1 MCLVSDLIIVQ
12 QKLNKMELLQLHY
25 AKVQTLWA
33 KQTILR
39 RSYHVL
45 LEFCLFCFAIVNE
58 YPKDLDWYFV
68 EERKLVFH
76 ELSAEMA
83 LPANWANTILNYM
96 TFVNPYLTNVKKF
109 RNSDKAVAL
118 CDYIWKN
125 YEYMLSGRKSMA
137 FAANFFVILRYD
149 VGNRY
154 QSIRRIG
161 NFFLEKYSAS
171 QEVQEFCNYV
181 LLVKIFM
188 ADLHKQYE
196 KTDSD
201 FLNGSKEKLE
211 TLRGRRFYD
220 FYLYFLNAVKGK
232 RVAKFHVTY
241 QTDVNYA
248 VNRLKTALQ
257 YLRLASI
264 PPVNSTV
271 KAWRKRLNR
280 VYDRLRVDEKHSL
293 EESIDFFAI

>member
-1 MCLVSDLIIVQ
+1 MVQ
-12 QKLNKMELLQLHY
+12 QKLNKMELLHLNY

-33 KQTILR
+33 KQTIFR
-39 RSYHVL
+39 GTHHIL
-45 LEFCLFCFAIVNE
+45 LEFCLFCFAIVNKYRE
-58 YPKDLDWYFV
+58 DLDWYFV

-109 RNSDKAVAL
+109 RNSGKAVAL

-188 ADLHKQYE
+188 ADLHKQCE

-201 FLNGSKEKLE
+201 FLNGSKEILE
-211 TLRGRRFYD
+211 TLRGRRFYN

-232 RVAKFHVTY
+232 RVAEFRATFHP
-241 QTDVNYA
+241 TDANYD

-264 PPVNSTV
+264 LPVNSTV
-271 KAWRKRLNR
+271 KAWRKRLD
-280 VYDRLRVDEKHSL
+280 YIYYRLCDYEERDL
-293 EESIDFFAI
+293 DESIDFFAT

>member
-1 MCLVSDLIIVQ
+1 MCLVSDLITVQ
-12 QKLNKMELLQLHY
+12 LKLNKMELLQLNY

-33 KQTILR
+33 KQTLFR
-39 RSYHVL
+39 GTHHVL
-45 LEFCLFCFAIVNE
+45 LEFCLFCFAIAIE
-58 YPKDLDWYFV
+58 YREDVDWYFV

-76 ELSAEMA
+76 ELSAEIA

-96 TFVNPYLTNVKKF
+96 TFINPYLTNVKKSG
-109 RNSDKAVAL
+109 NSDKAIAL

-149 VGNRY
+149 VENRY

-171 QEVQEFCNYV
+171 QDVQEFCNYV

-188 ADLHKQYE
+188 ADLHKQCE

-201 FLNGSKEKLE
+201 FLKGSKEILE
-211 TLRGRRFYD
+211 TLKGSRFHD
-220 FYLYFLNAVKGK
+220 FYLYFLNAVKGIPL
-232 RVAKFHVTY
+232 VEFHPIYKTN
-241 QTDVNYA
+241 VNYA

-271 KAWRKRLNR
+271 KAWRKRLNH
-280 VYDRLRVDEKHSL
+280 VHDRLCVDEKYFL
-293 EESIDFFAI
+293 DESIDFFAK